1 MKNAVRAFMQEWGYN
16 NFTEFT
22 TSTFGYMKP
31 KILALSGGLGVA
43 AVKFEEFIGL
53 TPIVYI
59 AFALILIMEFFTG
72 IKASLKEGTPI
83 DSNKWQRVILK
94 LIIYTLVIGVINIFK
109 DHFVIPEIM
118 GFEINIYA
126 WIFYTVINLVVVQMI
141 LSVLENLS
149 RLGFEETS
157 AIFKVIKQKLNKWF
171 KLDVN
176 ERGNNEEE

>member
-1 MKNAVRAFMQEWGYN
+1 MQEWGYN

-31 KILALSGGLGVA
+31 KIIALSGGLGVA
-43 AVKFEEFIGL
+43 EVKFEEFIGL
-53 TPIVYI
+53 TPMVYI

-72 IKASLKEGTPI
+72 IKASLKEGKLI

-94 LIIYTLVIGVINIFK
+94 LIIYTLVLGVINIFK
-109 DHFVIPEIM
+109 EQFVVPEIM
-118 GFEINIYA
+118 GLEINIYA
-126 WIFYTVINLVVVQMI
+126 WIFYAVINLVVIQMI

-157 AIFKVIKQKLNKWF
+157 MIFKAIKQKLNKWF